1 MSHHSRQPCRD
12 VSALDLGVPA
22 PYPATM
28 TSTLPVPGARISSAG
43 IARAAAALH
52 PAVRDTPLVDSEA
65 LQAALGVRTLLK
77 LETLGPVR
85 SFKGRGTDW
94 YVTRLLEETA
104 GAPPALVC
112 ASAGNF
118 GQGLAWAARRHGI
131 PVTVFAAVSANPL
144 KVERMRALGAR
155 VVLEG
160 RDFDAAKEA
169 AQAHVAGV
177 RARDAAACVF
187 VEDGREPAIAEGA
200 GTIAVELLRDTAA
213 RGLPIPDALLVPL
226 GNGALLAGIAHWV
239 REHAPATRLV
249 AVCAEGAPAMARS
262 IAAGSPVT
270 TLEVSTI
277 ADGIGVR
284 VPVAEALVD
293 LRGMV
298 DEVRLVSDDA
308 IVEAMRLLWR
318 THGLVVE
325 PAGAAGLAALVA
337 DADAWRDATVAT
349 PLCGGNVTD
358 EQAARWILG

>member
-1 MSHHSRQPCRD
+1 
-12 VSALDLGVPA
+12 
-22 PYPATM
+22 M
-28 TSTLPVPGARISSAG
+28 TSTRPVSGARITIAG

-65 LQAALGVRTLLK
+65 LDAALGARPLLK

-94 YVTRLLEETA
+94 YVAHLLEETN
-104 GAPPALVC
+104 GTPPALVC

-131 PVTVFAAVSANPL
+131 PVTVFAAMSANPL

-169 AQAHVAGV
+169 AQAHVASVGDGC
-177 RARDAAACVF
+177 RF

-200 GTIAVELLRDTAA
+200 GTIALELLRDITA
-213 RGLPIPDALLVPL
+213 RGLPVPDAWLVPL

-239 REHAPATRLV
+239 REYAPATRLV

-262 IAAGSPVT
+262 LAAGHAVT
-270 TLEVSTI
+270 TPEISTI

-284 VPVAEALVD
+284 VPVTEALAD

-298 DEVRLVSDDA
+298 DEVRLVSDEA

-318 THGLVVE
+318 SHGIAVE

-337 DADAWRDATVAT
+337 DPATWRGATIAT

-358 EQAARWILG
+358 EQAARWLLA